1 MIRYINKIAGSVKLR
16 PFNKLPQH
24 IMIDEFKSVKNIVGK
39 MNFIYIVKVIHTE
52 L

>member
-16 PFNKLPQH
+16 PFNKPPQH